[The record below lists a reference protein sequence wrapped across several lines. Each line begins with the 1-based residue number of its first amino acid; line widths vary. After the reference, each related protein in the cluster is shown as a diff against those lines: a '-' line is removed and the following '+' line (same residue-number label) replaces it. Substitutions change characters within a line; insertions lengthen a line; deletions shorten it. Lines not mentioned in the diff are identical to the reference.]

1 MSTIIG
7 FIFVIGIL
15 VFIHELGHFLLAKR
29 AGIRVEKFSL
39 GFGKRLFGFRRGET
53 EYLVSL
59 LPFGGYVKMFG
70 EGGEGSFII
79 ERVEEGSPSELAGF
93 RSGDKIKQID
103 GLHLSHYDSWSSLR
117 RKLEENPGKKY
128 KLTIEREDKTLSAE
142 VALESLEGA
151 QIYSEREYPRSFSKK
166 SIADRLK
173 VVIAGP
179 FMNLFFPFIVMPI
192 VFMIGISVPK
202 YLEDTP
208 QIGYIAPSS
217 TAEKAGLLPGDTILE
232 INGKKIQNWREVN
245 VEIGMNPGDTIE
257 LTVERGGATR
267 TLHVQIPQAP
277 AGVESLGIALP
288 LDAKVGTVMPNSPA
302 QASGLQPGDRVISVN
317 GTPVENWYHMASLI
331 QESPDKE
338 ITLKIE
344 RGGDTL
350 TVLVTPKPLQEDGK
364 GAIGIT
370 PYREEV
376 LKKYG
381 LFESL
386 KEGVKTAGKMVV
398 EITALIFT
406 FLFKLIT
413 GQISLGTAGKT
424 IAGPIAIAQFSG
436 AAAEGGI
443 ASLLQFTVFI
453 SINLGI
459 INLLPIPILDGG
471 HIVYLAIEA
480 VRKKPLSLKTLE
492 IAQRIGFAFLIL
504 IMFLAVYNDVARL
517 NVFEKI
523 VRWLK

>member
-1 MSTIIG
+1 MSTVIG

-15 VFIHELGHFLLAKR
+15 VFIHELGHFLFAKK

-59 LPFGGYVKMFG
+59 LPLGGYVKMFG
-70 EGGEGSFII
+70 EGGEGGFII
-79 ERVEEGSPSELAGF
+79 ERVDEGSPSELAGF
-93 RSGDKIKQID
+93 KCGDKIKHIE
-103 GLHLSHYDSWSSLR
+103 GLDISQYDSWSLLR
-117 RKLEENPGKKY
+117 KKLEEHSGRKY
-128 KLTIEREDKTLSAE
+128 KITVEREDETLSAE
-142 VALESLEGA
+142 VTPESFVGA
-151 QIYSEREYPRSFSKK
+151 QIYAEREYPRSFSKK

-179 FMNLFFPFIVMPI
+179 SMNLIFPFIVMPI

-202 YLEDTP
+202 YLEDIP
-208 QIGYIAPSS
+208 KIGYIAPSS
-217 TAEKAGLLPGDTILE
+217 VAEKAGLLAGDTILK
-232 INGKKIQNWREVN
+232 INGKEIRSWREVN
-245 VEIGMNPGDTIE
+245 VEIGMHPGDTIE
-257 LTVERGGATR
+257 LSVERDGVTR
-267 TLHVQIPQAP
+267 TLRVQIPQTP
-277 AGVESLGIALP
+277 AGVESIGIALP

-302 QASGLQPGDRVISVN
+302 QTSGLKPGDRILSIN
-317 GTPVENWYHMASLI
+317 GTPVENWYQMASLI
-331 QESPDKE
+331 QENPNRE
-338 ITLKIE
+338 VTLKIV
-344 RGGDTL
+344 RGSDIL
-350 TVLVTPKPLQEDGK
+350 TVSITPKPLQEEGK

-381 LFESL
+381 FFESI
-386 KEGVKTAGKMVV
+386 KEGVKTAGRMIV
-398 EITALIFT
+398 EITALLFT

-471 HIVYLAIEA
+471 HIVYLVIEA

-504 IMFLAVYNDVARL
+504 IMFLAVYNDIARL

-523 VRWLK
+523 AELFR